1 MTEPQPAPP
10 PPRPPFQFTLR
21 TLLLLF
27 VVLGSS
33 MAVFGAWG
41 VVVFGLV
48 LGMAFCTGHVTRV
61 MWLTFPVVGL
71 SCLIGMCLLWPDFDS
86 VHPLR
91 RPNCY
96 MRVHE
101 IARALQKYHQENGS
115 FPPAYVADKNGKPLF
130 SWRVLILPYLGRTDI
145 YKAYDLAEAWDG
157 PKNKKLSTTK
167 VPAFICPDDP
177 SADLAGTAR
186 TSYVAVVGPNAAWTG
201 DKPRKLA
208 DFAGQDHNTIM
219 LLEVA
224 QAGISWAEPRDL
236 LPDATDAD
244 GRGPQALGMS
254 SNHGRNTDFFFTSD
268 FGLRVNVAMADGTTR
283 ALWLGDRSAEDLRKM
298 LEMGGCEVDE
308 TDFSGALY
316 GPVRRLNWP
325 NLAALAVWLLSV
337 AALLTRAVRSRR
349 AAERPG

>member
-33 MAVFGAWG
+33 LAVFGAWG

-96 MRVHE
+96 MKVHE
-101 IARALQKYHQENGS
+101 IARALQKYHQENGC
-115 FPPAYVADKNGKPLF
+115 FPAGIRRRQERQADVQLAGAHTAVPGSHGLLQGL
-130 SWRVLILPYLGRTDI
+130 R
-145 YKAYDLAEAWDG
+145 LAEAWDG

-219 LLEVA
+219 FLEVA